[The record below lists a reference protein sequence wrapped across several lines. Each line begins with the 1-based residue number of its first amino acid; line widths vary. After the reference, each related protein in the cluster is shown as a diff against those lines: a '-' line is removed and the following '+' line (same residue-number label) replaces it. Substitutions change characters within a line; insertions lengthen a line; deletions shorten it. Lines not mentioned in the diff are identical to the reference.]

1 MSEIEVRP
9 IQNAHEKRIFLTFPW
24 QIYRNDP
31 LWVPPLIPERA
42 KLIDPGRGAFFKG
55 GIAEFFI
62 AWKDGKPVGTICAAE
77 DKPTNAARGMHECM
91 FGFFE
96 CIDDRAV
103 AEALFKKVIEWAH
116 AQGLDYLHGPFN
128 LDYEDSYG
136 VLLEG
141 RDRPPVLLCGHTPP
155 YYQEFVEAF
164 GFTPARGA
172 NIAYAIEVNEDTPA
186 IQRMMRIAER
196 ARQQGH
202 ITIRSAD
209 FKRWDEEI
217 DTVVMLLNECLKHLT
232 DFIPYRRETAQSLF
246 EPFRQIADPELVL
259 FAEAEG
265 KTIGFFPA
273 IPNVNEWLMH
283 ANGLRYPWNYLSLW
297 WYSRQTPK
305 CLSIKSVLLLPDYWG
320 SAAAVLL
327 FDEMRRRV
335 VPRGYT
341 WIDLSLTSE
350 DNPKTPMI
358 AERLGCKK
366 YKRYQVYRLS
376 I

>member
-1 MSEIEVRP
+1 MSKIEVRP
-9 IQNAHEKRIFLTFPW
+9 IQNAHEKHVFLTFPW
-24 QIYRNDP
+24 KIYRDDP

-42 KLIDPGRGAFFKG
+42 KMIDPKRGAFFKG
-55 GIAEFFI
+55 GIADFFI
-62 AWKDGKPVGTICAAE
+62 AWRDGKPVGTICAA
-77 DKPTNAARGMHECM
+77 DDRPTNIKRGTHECM

-96 CIDDRAV
+96 CIEDQEV
-103 AEALFKKVIEWAH
+103 AEALFQKVIEWARAH
-116 AQGLDYLHGPFN
+116 RLDSLHGPFN

-141 RDRPPVLLCGHTPP
+141 RDCPPVLLCGHTPP
-155 YYQEFVEAF
+155 YYQHFFEEF

-172 NIAYAIEVNEDTPA
+172 NIAYAIEVNENTPA

-196 ARQQGH
+196 ARQQEH
-202 ITIRSAD
+202 ITIRNAD

-217 DTVVMLLNECLKHLT
+217 DTVVMLLNESLKHLT
-232 DFIPYRRETAQSLF
+232 DFIPYRREMAHSLF

-259 FAEAEG
+259 FAEADG

-273 IPNVNEWLMH
+273 VPNVNEWLAH
-283 ANGLRYPWNYLSLW
+283 ADGLRYPWNYLGLW
-297 WYSRQTPK
+297 WYSRRAPK
-305 CLSIKSVLLLPDYWG
+305 CLSIKSILLLPDYWG

-335 VPRGYT
+335 VQRGYT

-350 DNPKTPMI
+350 DNPKTPML
-358 AERLGCKK
+358 AERLGCTK